1 MAERTPM
8 DLALKSLSRQAYSRS
23 KMVAKLNRAGFD
35 DDQTDQCVGRLENWG
50 YLNDREFGIGRI
62 ATLQARFKSR
72 NFVAGDLE
80 SQGLSSE
87 LVQELLAEFYP
98 EEMELEIARK
108 LLQKKQRPKNKGYDV
123 LVRAGFSESTVH
135 RCFPELTF

>member
-35 DDQTDQCVGRLENWG
+35 DDQTNQCVGRLENWG

-108 LLQKKQRPKNKGYDV
+108 LLQKKQRPKHKGYDV